1 MLGLPPEE
9 ILQVAVAVESIQKK
23 LLQAFFVENPRVA
36 DFKFLTDFPKSGVLK
51 VDGEVWAY
59 TKHGLGYSFSNERG
73 HVMDVHN
80 HFGQSHVVDAHRL
93 TEYLLSLKG
102 APAAFEDLYALVED
116 GLVALQQRGLV
127 KKIAD
132 RPLAWELL
140 LSQPRVSDN

>member
-9 ILQVAVAVESIQKK
+9 ILQIAVEVESIQKK
-23 LLQAFFVENPRVA
+23 LLRAFFVENPRAA

-59 TKHGLGYSFSNERG
+59 AKHGLGYSFSNERG

-80 HFGQSHVVDAHRL
+80 HFGQSHVIDAHRL
-93 TEYLLSLKG
+93 TEYLLSLRG

-132 RPLAWELL
+132 QPLAWELPL
-140 LSQPRVSDN
+140 GQPRVSDN